1 MNKQNESEG
10 YRIIVSSKAALMMKE
25 HVAFLA
31 QVNVETALHLAD
43 IFCAALLSL
52 RELPYRCPFL
62 MSEQIP
68 RNKYR
73 KLIVAEQYLFLYQV
87 IDQTVYV
94 DYIVDCRQDYEW
106 LLK

>member
-1 MNKQNESEG
+1 MNKQSER
-10 YRIIVSSKAALMMKE
+10 YQVIVSSKAALMMKE

-43 IFCAALLSL
+43 IFRAALFSL

-62 MSEQIP
+62 VSEQIP
-68 RNKYR
+68 HYKYR

-87 IDQTVYV
+87 IDQKVYV